1 MTFWQK
7 VLVSGVLLL
16 VGVAV
21 GVCGYRV
28 YLLDRAS
35 AEAKQRWLICVQA
48 HQPALRERAESF
60 RGKLGRWPTSV
71 AELVEARSLPE
82 WSEVHLCPSAV
93 GMKAL
98 GRTRYEGSAFIDE
111 NRTGVVAHHTVS
123 PYRFRVVSNEFTV
136 QCGYDPEHNK

>member
-1 MTFWQK
+1 MRIWRK
-7 VLVSGVLLL
+7 AVVSGVLLL

-28 YLLDRAS
+28 CLLDCGS
-35 AEAKQRWLICVQA
+35 VDAKQRWFICVHA

-71 AELVEARSLPE
+71 AELVEARCLPE

-93 GMKAL
+93 GMQAL
-98 GRTRYEGSAFIDE
+98 VRTSYEGPAFIDE
-111 NRTGVVAHHTVS
+111 NRIGVVAHYTGSH
-123 PYRFRVVSNEFTV
+123 YRFRTVGDEFTV
-136 QCGYDPEHNK
+136 QCGYDAEHNK